1 MTFQS
6 CNKLNYDERKMK
18 CKLKS
23 KFIVF
28 FSLSSTMKITSTN
41 WENKQKNFPSED
53 EKIEKNQ
60 TQLYI

>member
-1 MTFQS
+1 
-6 CNKLNYDERKMK
+6 MK

-41 WENKQKNFPSED
+41 WENKQKSFPSED

-60 TQLYI
+60 HTIVHLKNEER